1 MSSLEK
7 MLINTPNFGHKWQLL
22 WPHNIRPWVWCSPI
36 SFCDLPSVLLDYMAL
51 SFRTYKLDGHSGNLS
66 KWLGVLQSWKIR
78 GKEKKPPVVAIGT
91 QHLQTPLLLSLRDWH
106 LSLLAM
112 YCVLHV
118 NLAHT
123 SFGYHL
129 HKTWCCHRKT
139 KTHTLHYIVGGA
151 IFLLQSLVRTNLGA
165 IFANFNFGIAQNSN
179 IGLHHTTSFNRVG
192 WQSCNVPMGRRT
204 ISF

>member
-66 KWLGVLQSWKIR
+66 EWLGVLQSWKIR
-78 GKEKKPPVVAIGT
+78 SKEKKPPVVAIGT
-91 QHLQTPLLLSLRDWH
+91 QHLQTPLLLSFRDWH

-118 NLAHT
+118 NLAQT

-129 HKTWCCHRKT
+129 HETWCCHRKT
-139 KTHTLHYIVGGA
+139 KTHTLHCWWSDISSSIPCTYKLRCHICQFQLWHCTKFQYWFA
-151 IFLLQSLVRTNLGA
+151 SHNIF
-165 IFANFNFGIAQNSN
+165 
-179 IGLHHTTSFNRVG
+179 
-192 WQSCNVPMGRRT
+192 
-204 ISF
+204 